1 MAGTGTEAPAST
13 QKPVGAQARSEERA
27 AAPHTAVPGAASNRI
42 GEALKDAAVAG
53 FLAGVLGFFFIGLR
67 TDLAPGGLD
76 IRSRWTA
83 WLVSILVVFAVRL
96 ALNLFVFKTD
106 RPLGRGLGARLSGLA
121 VAPPGAGKWLMRA
134 LFVFALV
141 LPFFFTTFFPGR
153 DRQFIDLAILI
164 MTYVMLGWGLN
175 IVVGLAGLLDLGYV
189 AFYAVGA
196 YSFAL
201 LAQYFEIGFWTALPL
216 AGILAAFWG
225 MILGFPVL
233 RLRGDYL
240 AIVTLAFGEIIR
252 IVLLNWYQFT
262 GGPNGISGIPRPTF
276 FGLELNGSDDGMA
289 AFFGFEHDPIHRF
302 IFLYYIIFGLALL
315 TNLVTIRL
323 RKLPIG
329 RAWEALRED
338 EIACRSLGINTRN
351 TKLTAFAIGAMFGGF
366 AGSFF
371 ATRQGFI
378 SPESF
383 TFLESAMILAIV
395 VLGGLG
401 SQIGVALASVVMIG
415 GIEMLRNLGFLTQIF
430 GAGFDPVQ
438 YRMLIFGLAMVLI
451 MVWKPR
457 GLVSTREPT
466 AALKEKKRIGA
477 DLVAQGE
484 GH

>member
-1 MAGTGTEAPAST
+1 MAADSASAPTSDIH
-13 QKPVGAQARSEERA
+13 PEGAQRRLEERGQ
-27 AAPHTAVPGAASNRI
+27 APLIVPANDRNSVKNSVRDALTAGA
-42 GEALKDAAVAG
+42 LT
-53 FLAGVLGFFFIGLR
+53 FVLGLFFLGVRSDI
-67 TDLAPGGLD
+67 APGGLALD
-76 IRSRWTA
+76 FRWGLLFTA
-83 WLVSILVVFAVRL
+83 VAIVFVGRFL
-96 ALNLFVFKTD
+96 LNAFVFRTTT
-106 RPLGRGLGARLSGLA
+106 PLTGRLSQTFTSRGRSFA
-121 VAPPGAGKWLMRA
+121 GIGKWLGRF
-134 LFVFALV
+134 LFAFAII
-141 LPFFFTTFFPGR
+141 LPFFFTYFFPGK
-153 DRQFIDLAILI
+153 DRQYIDLAILI
-164 MTYVMLGWGLN
+164 MTYIMLGWGLN

-201 LAQYFEIGFWTALPL
+201 MSTYFDFVGFWVALPL
-216 AGILAAFWG
+216 AGCLAAFWG
-225 MILGFPVL
+225 IVLGFPVL

-252 IVLLNWYQFT
+252 IVLLNWYKFT
-262 GGPNGISGIPRPTF
+262 GGPDGISGIPKPTLFGLEFSRGEGGFADF
-276 FGLELNGSDDGMA
+276 FGLEYDS
-289 AFFGFEHDPIHRF
+289 IHRF
-302 IFLYYIIFGLALL
+302 IFLYYIIFILAII

-338 EIACRSLGINTRN
+338 EIACRSLGINTTN
-351 TKLTAFAIGAMFGGF
+351 TKLTAFALGAMFGGI

-383 TFLESAMILAIV
+383 TFLESAIILAIV

-401 SQIGVALASVVMIG
+401 SQIGVVIASVVMIG
-415 GIEMLRNLGFLTQIF
+415 GIEMLRNLGFLSNVF
-430 GAGFDPVQ
+430 GAGFDPTQ

-457 GLVSTREPT
+457 GLISTREPT
-466 AALKEKKRIGA
+466 AVLKEKKRIGA
-477 DLVAQGE
+477 EMVAQGE